1 MTVPIISEAGFSC
14 YLSFPVY
21 MIRYPKDKPEKLRIS
36 RSVIKSLNH
45 SNWVLSIPNKKY
57 EYIKKIHMGHSG
69 SFKLQNEKKAVSP
82 LRQPLNLIPGYQ
94 VLEIFRKKP

>member
-1 MTVPIISEAGFSC
+1 MIPPLLSEVRFSF
-14 YLSFPVY
+14 YISFPVK
-21 MIRYPKDKPEKLRIS
+21 MIKYPKNKPEKLKIT
-36 RSVIKSLNH
+36 RSMNIRFNNSK
-45 SNWVLSIPNKKY
+45 WVLSIPNKKY